1 MGVSPLTGRK
11 LTTLTTFLSS
21 IQAPI
26 HHTPSYH
33 FTKRFLHYFVISP
46 FHFRQC
52 NGVMVC
58 ETCDKIKS
66 LKCHSSSNIELLI
79 RERLLISK
87 FEPSLNGNISSTPLS
102 LCCLTM
108 SQTPRLTDLFNLIDF
123 DTSKRLRLKCSC
135 N

>member
-1 MGVSPLTGRK
+1 MHVHVNISEYRLRRRISEQMGVSPLTGRK

-21 IQAPI
+21 IQEPI

-33 FTKRFLHYFVISP
+33 FTKRFLHYFVI
-46 FHFRQC
+46 
-52 NGVMVC
+52 
-58 ETCDKIKS
+58 I
-66 LKCHSSSNIELLI
+66 SSSNIELLI

-108 SQTPRLTDLFNLIDF
+108 SQTPRFTDLFNLIDF
-123 DTSKRLRLKCSC
+123 DTSKRLRMKCSC